1 MSLKKNIFAN
11 YLGQG
16 WTALMGIAF
25 APLYIKYLGM
35 EAYGLIGVFI
45 ILQAWLALLDMGMTP
60 TLNREMARYTAGA
73 HTVQSIRDL
82 LRSLELVC
90 FAIAV
95 LIGLGVWLLSTWL
108 GANWLRA
115 ERLPVEAV
123 AEAISIIGFVIAL
136 RFVESLYHGAIV
148 GLQKQVWLNVA
159 VSGLATLRWAGAVMV
174 LAWVSPTIKAFFL
187 WQCAVSVAAIMVFV
201 FGVYRHL
208 PPSEHSAKFSLFQLR
223 SVWRFAGGMMAT
235 TLLALLLTQI
245 DKVILSRLLS
255 LEMFGYYMLAWTV
268 AGALSQLIGPITQAY
283 YPRFTELVTLRDTQA
298 LINAYHQG
306 AQLLSA
312 FVAPAA
318 FMLMFFGKNLLVL
331 WTGNAGLSDN
341 VAPLLVLLALG
352 VMLNGLM
359 HVPYMLILAYGWSGF
374 AVRMN
379 IVAVSVLMP
388 AILWVTPRYGAIGA
402 AWIWVALNA
411 GYVIIGMHFIHRRLL
426 PGEKWRWYGTD
437 LGAPLV
443 AAVFSA
449 WVFRYLRPEAV
460 SKPAELL
467 YLVAAGF
474 ITTGVAV
481 FAAPGLRESI
491 IRQIHAYG
499 DLSK

>member
-1 MSLKKNIFAN
+1 
-11 YLGQG
+11 
-16 WTALMGIAF
+16 MGIAF

-35 EAYGLIGVFI
+35 EAYGLIGVFT

-73 HTVQSIRDL
+73 HTDKSIRDL
-82 LRSLELVC
+82 LRTLEVVC

-95 LIGLGVWLLSTWL
+95 LIGVGVWLLSTWL

-115 ERLPVEAV
+115 ERLPAGAV
-123 AEAISIIGFVIAL
+123 VEAISIIGFVIAL

-174 LAWVSPTIKAFFL
+174 LAWISPTIRAFLL
-187 WQCAVSVAAIMVFV
+187 WQCVVSVVATAVFV
-201 FGVYRHL
+201 FAVYRHL
-208 PPSEHSAKFSLFQLR
+208 PPSEHSAKFSLFQLQ
-223 SVWRFAGGMMAT
+223 SVWRFASGMMAT

-268 AGALSQLIGPITQAY
+268 AGALYLLTGPITQAY
-283 YPRFTELVTLRDTQA
+283 YPRFTELITRGDTPA
-298 LINAYHQG
+298 LAGAYHQG
-306 AQLLSA
+306 AQLVSA

-341 VAPLLVLLALG
+341 VAPVLILLALG
-352 VMLNGLM
+352 TMLNGLM
-359 HVPYMLILAYGWSGF
+359 HVPSMLTYAYGWPGF
-374 AVRMN
+374 TVRVN
-379 IVAVSVLMP
+379 AVAVMVLMP

-402 AWIWVALNA
+402 AWIWVALNV
-411 GYVIIGMHFIHRRLL
+411 GHVIISIHFMHRRLL
-426 PGEKWRWYGTD
+426 PGEKWRWYGVD
-437 LGAPLV
+437 IGAPLA
-443 AAVFSA
+443 AAVLMA
-449 WVFRYLRPEAV
+449 GAFRYLQPEV
-460 SKPAELL
+460 ISRPAELL
-467 YLVAAGF
+467 WLVAAGI
-474 ITTGVAV
+474 ITTAVAAFV
-481 FAAPGLRESI
+481 APELRKTI
-491 IRQIHAYG
+491 IRQIHVYG
-499 DLSK
+499 DGFK